1 MTPSQQKT
9 IDTLKS
15 EGFQVTRNHHDMV
28 LMAKGADHR
37 LVRHDGSQRRAQPH
51 FQKGLYQ

>member
-9 IDTLKS
+9 IDALNS
-15 EGFQVTRNHHDMV
+15 EGFQVSRNHHDMV

-37 LVRHDGSQRRAQPH
+37 LVRHDGSQRRASNVRVIR
-51 FQKGLYQ
+51 GCV